1 MGTNWKWKLTTEN
14 SLTDKQVASE
24 EAYTPTD
31 SELPSNYRK
40 GDDGKIFVE
49 RNGATVFTGRYVTVK
64 DKNNKVL
71 GKALKITNPL
81 NNKTEYLLDTYTE
94 YDTQEWSRY
103 I

>member
-1 MGTNWKWKLTTEN
+1 MLCLQRMVKTKILNINNGHKLKMKTYHQKIV
-14 SLTDKQVASE
+14 LTDKQVASE

-71 GKALKITNPL
+71 GKALKN
-81 NNKTEYLLDTYTE
+81 Y
-94 YDTQEWSRY
+94 
-103 I
+103 